1 VIRECVTPAP
11 DRFRGVSPGPAYL
24 YRMPDIQINRA
35 VAADIERIA
44 PLFDAYRRF
53 YGRRSDLDAARAFLH
68 SRQER
73 GESTIY
79 LAEMD
84 GRPAGFVQLYPSFDS
99 VDARP
104 VWILHDL
111 FVDPECRGRGI
122 GRLLMSAARHL
133 AEDSG
138 AAGLSLATATDNH
151 VAQRLYESLGYRRD
165 SRFYHYF
172 LAISDTTGQDKD

>member
-1 VIRECVTPAP
+1 
-11 DRFRGVSPGPAYL
+11 
-24 YRMPDIQINRA
+24 MPDVQINRA
-35 VAADIERIA
+35 VLADVDRIA
-44 PLFDAYRRF
+44 PLFDAYRCF
-53 YGRRSDLDAARAFLH
+53 YGRSSDLDAARAFLH
-68 SRQER
+68 DRQGS

-79 LAEMD
+79 LAEID

-99 VDARP
+99 VDAHP
-104 VWILHDL
+104 IWILHDL
-111 FVDPECRGRGI
+111 FVDPGYRGRGI

-151 VAQRLYESLGYRRD
+151 VAQGLYESLGYRRD

-172 LAISDTTGQDKD
+172 LAIRDATGEDQG